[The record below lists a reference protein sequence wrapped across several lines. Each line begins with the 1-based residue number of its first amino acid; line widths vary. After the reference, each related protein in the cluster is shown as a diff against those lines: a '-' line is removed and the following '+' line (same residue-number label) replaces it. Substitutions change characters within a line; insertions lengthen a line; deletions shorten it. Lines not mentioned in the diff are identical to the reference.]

1 MLVLIWVFIDHTGLF
16 VGFVLRW
23 YIYYPLEFLLISG
36 LGVEGIFR
44 VNGNAR
50 IVEKLKTS
58 FDLHGDAN
66 LDEDNDI
73 LAVAGLLKLFLR
85 EMPDSVI
92 PEHMTR
98 QFLDVQERKLTADL
112 KPLKHLPTL

>member
-1 MLVLIWVFIDHTGLF
+1 MLCFT
-16 VGFVLRW
+16 
-23 YIYYPLEFLLISG
+23 G

-73 LAVAGLLKLFLR
+73 LAVAGVLKQFLR
-85 EMPDSVI
+85 EMPDSVV

-98 QFLDVQERKLTADL
+98 QFVNVQEGRWKYLGQHTSFWYLTVKCKISNTSISVL
-112 KPLKHLPTL
+112 K

>member
-1 MLVLIWVFIDHTGLF
+1 MLCFT
-16 VGFVLRW
+16 
-23 YIYYPLEFLLISG
+23 G

-73 LAVAGLLKLFLR
+73 LAVAGVLKQFLR
-85 EMPDSVI
+85 EMPDSVV

-98 QFLDVQERKLTADL
+98 QFVNVQEGRL
-112 KPLKHLPTL
+112 KY

>member
-1 MLVLIWVFIDHTGLF
+1 MQETSLF
-16 VGFVLRW
+16 VGILDFMSSWNFVLSCVEHEKKF
-23 YIYYPLEFLLISG
+23 YNIETYCMLCFTG

-73 LAVAGLLKLFLR
+73 LAVAGVLKQFLR
-85 EMPDSVI
+85 EMPDSVV

-98 QFLDVQERKLTADL
+98 QFVNVQEGR
-112 KPLKHLPTL
+112 